1 MEKNITGAEN
11 SMQQGQ
17 HSEGEG
23 GGGAIV
29 NRNPSPPLFN
39 CPRCH
44 SDNTKFCYYN
54 NHSLTQPRYFCR
66 SCRRYWTQG
75 GSLRN
80 IPIGGSCRKS
90 KRGAIRAPPPSVS
103 VSGSNNLSARTQG
116 LSTPIRVPNSK
127 AVIPPPPIG
136 GSFYIGGGSFLST
149 LAAMR
154 PLSGAQGVAPSSL
167 SGTQGVAPVNLG
179 GGGRSAQ
186 IGGNMSVLHGVS
198 LPSLKSPVAQPS
210 MHFCPPQPR
219 LVPPPIPPLLGFGHW
234 SQGFVNGGGS
244 TSSSTATTTTVW
256 NCNAGGG
263 NDQAGSSVFPNQ
275 GFNNPSE

>member
-1 MEKNITGAEN
+1 
-11 SMQQGQ
+11 MQQVQ
-17 HSEGEG
+17 HTEGEG

-54 NHSLTQPRYFCR
+54 NHSLTQPRYFCKT
-66 SCRRYWTQG
+66 CRRYWTQG

-90 KRGAIRAPPPSVS
+90 KRGEIRAPPPSVS
-103 VSGSNNLSARTQG
+103 VSVSNNLSARTLG
-116 LSTPIRVPNSK
+116 LSMPIQVPNST

-149 LAAMR
+149 LAAMP
-154 PLSGAQGVAPSSL
+154 PLSGARGVAPSSL
-167 SGTQGVAPVNLG
+167 SDAQGVAPVNLG
-179 GGGRSAQ
+179 GGGSSAQ
-186 IGGNMSVLHGVS
+186 IDGNMSLLHGVS
-198 LPSLKSPVAQPS
+198 LPSLKSQVAQPS
-210 MHFCPPQPR
+210 MHFCPPQPS
-219 LVPPPIPPLLGFGHW
+219 LVLPSIPSPPGLSHW
-234 SQGFVNGGGS
+234 SQGFVNGSGS
-244 TSSSTATTTTVW
+244 TSSSTATITTVW

-263 NDQAGSSVFPNQ
+263 NDQGGSSLVPNQ
-275 GFNNPSE
+275 GFNNPSK